1 MPRKWHIDG
10 ENEDGLR
17 KVGYCPEERC
27 WTFQCPRTG
36 NLFHGDRDDG
46 GNLTRLSSTTSRPRP
61 SPTPQPRALPS
72 LPEDYD
78 QQNLRQATVAG
89 SATYT
94 CPYTGQV
101 YDRRANVPAAT
112 PIPQQQRSSPL
123 VPYQQPPPP
132 VPYQHSLPPTPRG
145 GEPSRDLPLRSW
157 TSPLQLSPPPPP
169 RTPAIRHAVS
179 PHDPFRSRI
188 PLPVRPAAPMPQQP
202 FSRPPVLSPV
212 PVPVPVPVSTNSHP
226 VATNQQ
232 SAASNQQQSVT
243 MQFYGQQPVN
253 GDVAA
258 PPVAYYPGM
267 YYYPVV
273 GQGQGPG
280 HLPYPAR
287 EPAPQPP
294 PQPATPVRRP
304 MRKRSLLQLFVGA
317 VLKRPPGRDGG

>member
-17 KVGYCPEERC
+17 KVGYCPEERR

-36 NLFHGDRDDG
+36 DLFHGDRDDG
-46 GNLTRLSSTTSRPRP
+46 GNLTRLSSTTSRPRQ

-78 QQNLRQATVAG
+78 QRNLRQTTVAG
-89 SATYT
+89 NATYT
-94 CPYTGQV
+94 YPYTGQV
-101 YDRRANVPAAT
+101 YDRRANMPAAT
-112 PIPQQQRSSPL
+112 PIPQQQRSLPL
-123 VPYQQPPPP
+123 

-157 TSPLQLSPPPPP
+157 TSPLQLSLPPPH
-169 RTPAIRHAVS
+169 TPAIRQAESH
-179 PHDPFRSRI
+179 HDPFRSRI
-188 PLPVRPAAPMPQQP
+188 PLPVRPATPMPQQP

-212 PVPVPVPVSTNSHP
+212 PVSTNWHP
-226 VATNQQ
+226 VATNRQ
-232 SAASNQQQSVT
+232 SAASNQQSVT

-280 HLPYPAR
+280 HLSYPAR

-294 PQPATPVRRP
+294 PQLATPVRRP

-317 VLKRPPGRDGG
+317 MLKRPPVRDGG